1 MIKMKLNMIQYYS
14 IEIYYISQSHFL
26 LLKNNYLKTLKNFS
40 HFLLITSILLDMLQ
54 NYCES
59 II

>member
-40 HFLLITSILLDMLQ
+40 HFLLVTSILLDMLQ